1 MGWKKWVLG
10 AAAVKAARVLTR
22 PNILAPEGYKI
33 TGMKHQGLI
42 GSSWKVS
49 YIIDEQPGL
58 HKNFTIRKGTT
69 SRTGDRFGDG
79 NWKFYWN

>member
-69 SRTGDRFGDG
+69 SRT
-79 NWKFYWN
+79 